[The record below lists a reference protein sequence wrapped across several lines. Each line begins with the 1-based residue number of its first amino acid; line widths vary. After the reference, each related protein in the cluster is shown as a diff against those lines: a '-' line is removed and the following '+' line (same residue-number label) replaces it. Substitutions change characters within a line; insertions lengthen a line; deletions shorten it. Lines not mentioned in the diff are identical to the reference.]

1 MGAVALRTVGAVMC
15 SASEAAWRKASGE
28 AVAGRMFNGDQ
39 FNVGQSAQHVR
50 HAVLRAINDVIND
63 VVSPDP
69 LHSPKHR

>member
-15 SASEAAWRKASGE
+15 NASEAAWRKASGE

-39 FNVGQSAQHVR
+39 FNVGPSAQHVP
-50 HAVLRAINDVIND
+50 HAVLRAIND